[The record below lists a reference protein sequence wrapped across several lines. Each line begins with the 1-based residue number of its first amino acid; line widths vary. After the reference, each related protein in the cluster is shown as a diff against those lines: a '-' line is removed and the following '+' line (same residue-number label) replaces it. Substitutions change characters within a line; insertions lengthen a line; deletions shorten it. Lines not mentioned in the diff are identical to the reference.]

1 MGKRKKGG
9 GGWLFIAHLSTTV
22 LFLVITLIFYNINFI
37 MKTEVCDLHEVLIL
51 IINSCFY
58 CHYKYDITLCHF
70 TKNNSENPIEWTY

>member
-1 MGKRKKGG
+1 M
-9 GGWLFIAHLSTTV
+9 
-22 LFLVITLIFYNINFI
+22 FYNINFI